1 MDRPRISTFEQ
12 VMFFDTD
19 CGGVVHNIAYL
30 RFIETNRTHL
40 AETLGMGLREMAST
54 QIFPVVVRT
63 EVDYRKPAGLADK
76 LQIDGWLERIE
87 RMRFWVAFTVLRPA
101 DGVEILRCRQ
111 MLAVIQMP
119 EGKPLR
125 LPADWPEKYGALQPI
140 APPGKGM
147 R

>member
-1 MDRPRISTFEQ
+1 
-12 VMFFDTD
+12 MFFDTD

-63 EVDYRKPAGLADK
+63 EVDYRKPARLADK